1 MLGRDPLNKKEA
13 CRIRKSCGIVP
24 QNKALYGNYTV
35 AEMCQLSK
43 AFYPNWQPHIET
55 RLLDRFELVPRHR
68 ISDLSHTQRAL
79 LSSALALCH
88 LPPLLLL
95 DEPFDELD
103 PHASQSLL
111 QALIEAAG
119 EANSTVVIATNN
131 PERIESV
138 ADQALFF
145 RDGKVILSTS
155 TDEIARNWRLITAHF
170 SSETVVSSLPVSSV
184 EYMRGDGTRAEWV
197 VSDHAAE
204 SAAIIQS
211 LGAISVRVESLNL
224 YTLFSRFLN

>member
-1 MLGRDPLNKKEA
+1 VLGRDPLNRREA
-13 CRIRKSCGIVP
+13 CQIRKSCGIVP

-35 AEMCQLSK
+35 AEMCRLCK
-43 AFYPNWQPHIET
+43 AFYPNWQTHLET

-68 ISDLSHTQRAL
+68 VSQLSHTQRAL
-79 LSSALALCH
+79 LSATLALAH

-103 PHASQSLL
+103 PHAAQSLL

-119 EANSTVVIATNN
+119 EASATVVIATNN
-131 PERIESV
+131 PERVEAV
-138 ADQALFF
+138 ADHALFF
-145 RDGKVILSTS
+145 SSGKVVLSSS
-155 TDEIARNWRLITAHF
+155 TDEIARSWRLITAHF
-170 SSETVVSSLPVSSV
+170 PAETVLSSLPVSSV
-184 EYMRGDGTRAEWV
+184 EYMRGDGSRAEWV

-204 SAAIIQS
+204 SASIVQS
-211 LGAISVRVESLNL
+211 LGALSVRVESLTL